1 MIAIGRSRAAA
12 LVAMA
17 AIVLAGCSANSIP
30 EIEPAPSPTPPP
42 TSSSAYRHGAVEVD
56 DARVRYWCQGNG
68 GPVTILEA
76 GSDTAGIEAWAGIM
90 ESISEVTT
98 VCTYNRLG
106 TGGSSAP
113 PNHARTGDDLVGVL
127 DGVLAALELEPPYV
141 MAGQFGGGN
150 IAIAY
155 AHAHPDRVA
164 GLVPIEAYH
173 DDPAEMAARQA
184 TEGFTW
190 EDNPEHVDVVPW
202 SVAQDAYA
210 FPFGDFPVLVV
221 SVDSG
226 VDQGGPQNQA
236 HWLGISSNSRQA
248 VIDGPHDLQCAAAE
262 ELAREIVGFVTS
274 LRGE

>member
-1 MIAIGRSRAAA
+1 
-12 LVAMA
+12 MA
-17 AIVLAGCSANSIP
+17 VIVLAGCSVNSIT
-30 EIEPAPSPTPPP
+30 EIEPGRSPIQ
-42 TSSSAYRHGAVEVD
+42 SSFAYRHGTVEVG
-56 DARVRYWCQGNG
+56 DARVGYWCQGSG
-68 GPVTILEA
+68 GPVTILEG

-90 ESISEVTT
+90 ESISELTT

-155 AHAHPDRVA
+155 AHTHPDRVA

-173 DDPAEMAARQA
+173 DDPAEMSARKAAK
-184 TEGFTW
+184 GFTW
-190 EDNPEHVDVVPW
+190 QENPEHVDVVPW

-210 FPFGDFPVLVV
+210 FPFGEFPVLVL

-226 VDQGGPQNQA
+226 VDKGGPQNQA
-236 HWLGISSNSRQA
+236 HWLRISSNSRQA
-248 VIDGPHDLQCAAAE
+248 VIDGPQDLQCAAAE
-262 ELAREIVGFVTS
+262 GLAREIVGFVNS

>member
-30 EIEPAPSPTPPP
+30 VIEPAPSPAPPPP
-42 TSSSAYRHGAVEVD
+42 TSSAYGHGTVEVG
-56 DARVRYWCQGNG
+56 DARVAYWCEGSG

-76 GSDTAGIEAWAGIM
+76 GSDTAGIEAWAGMM

-155 AHAHPDRVA
+155 AHTHPDRIA
-164 GLVPIEAYH
+164 GLMPIETYH
-173 DDPAEMAARQA
+173 DDPAAMAARQA

-190 EDNPEHVDVVPW
+190 EDNTELVDVVPW
-202 SVAQDAYA
+202 SVAQDAYVV
-210 FPFGDFPVLVV
+210 PFGEFPVLVV

-226 VDQGGPQNQA
+226 VNKGGPQNQA
-236 HWLGISSNSRQA
+236 HWLEISSNSRQA

-274 LRGE
+274 LQGE

>member
-1 MIAIGRSRAAA
+1 MIAIGRSRTAA

-17 AIVLAGCSANSIP
+17 AIVFAGCSANSIP
-30 EIEPAPSPTPPP
+30 VIEPAPSP
-42 TSSSAYRHGAVEVD
+42 TSSSAYRHGAVKVD
-56 DARVRYWCQGNG
+56 DARVSYWCQGIG

-76 GSDTAGIEAWAGIM
+76 GSDTAGIVAWAGIM

-106 TGGSSAP
+106 IGGSSAP
-113 PNHARTGDDLVGVL
+113 PNHSRTGDDLVRVL
-127 DGVLAALELEPPYV
+127 DGVLAALGLEPPYV
-141 MAGQFGGGN
+141 MAGQFSGGN

-173 DDPAEMAARQA
+173 HDPAEVAARPA
-184 TEGFTW
+184 TAGFTW

-248 VIDGPHDLQCAAAE
+248 VIEGPHDLQCAAAE